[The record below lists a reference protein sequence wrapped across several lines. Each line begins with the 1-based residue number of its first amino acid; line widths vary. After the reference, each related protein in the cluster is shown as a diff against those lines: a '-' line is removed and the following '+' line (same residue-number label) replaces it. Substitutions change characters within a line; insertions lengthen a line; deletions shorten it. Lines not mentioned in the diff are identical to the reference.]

1 MQYSAIFTQLAPR
14 PIQSIIGDVCM
25 LFVPF
30 TCIFFKVFSFFL
42 LLGQAST
49 LSKSELSQGDGKM
62 QTKNFDCPVGNL
74 TG

>member
-1 MQYSAIFTQLAPR
+1 MKLNGPVFHLLYITKKWKANAIALN
-14 PIQSIIGDVCM
+14 S
-25 LFVPF
+25 L
-30 TCIFFKVFSFFL
+30 SFFL